1 MFSIL
6 INCHN
11 QANYIEEC
19 ILSSLNQNYE
29 NFEVIVVD
37 SSDIKLNL
45 EKFKSRKNFKYFHI
59 ERFSK
64 YPEGNQMYK
73 VELGFKESSG
83 DYICLLDADD
93 KFSDNKLN
101 KLNEYIKSNNIII
114 NQDIPFLIN
123 EKALVA
129 AAIAVTG
136 STMTYLSLIRSIYRF
151 LGFGFFFSFGFLVE
165 WSVGF
170 AP

>member
-1 MFSIL
+1 MRFSIL

-11 QANYIEEC
+11 QANYIDEC

-45 EKFKSRKNFKYFHI
+45 EKFKSHENFKYFHI

-64 YPEGNQMYK
+64 YPEVNQMYK

-93 KFSDNKLN
+93 KFSDKKLN
-101 KLNEYIKSNNIII
+101 KLNEYIKYF
-114 NQDIPFLIN
+114 Q
-123 EKALVA
+123 
-129 AAIAVTG
+129 
-136 STMTYLSLIRSIYRF
+136 SIYIYLMAKILSF
-151 LGFGFFFSFGFLVE
+151 LSFYKMFSSDSIVFLNSLRSTSPFPLCPAIIAESAVD
-165 WSVGF
+165 S
-170 AP
+170 